1 MASWLWGQDI
11 WYPQAQNT
19 STSGAPGN
27 CETRG
32 LVEVWS
38 CTSLGSRMRLY
49 LTKARDPFSGKY
61 LDFHNRFTDVRMAGK
76 EPEAKNSSGRSGV

>member
-1 MASWLWGQDI
+1 MVSWLWGQDI

-19 STSGAPGN
+19 STNGAPGN

-38 CTSLGSRMRLY
+38 CASLGVTDAFVSDESPGSFLWKT
-49 LTKARDPFSGKY
+49 LGFSQ
-61 LDFHNRFTDVRMAGK
+61 FTDVRMAGK